1 MKIKGDSSSRLVVII
16 FLVAILIATPFALRL
31 LYLKEFPG
39 LTGKAASTVF
49 IGDFYNSTCSL
60 YLVSGW
66 NLISVYCEANN
77 MSVSNVLSSLDNNYV
92 SIHTY
97 DRYDPS
103 DKWKAYKPDL
113 PSWVIQDLST
123 ISVEEGYWI
132 NMENDDSFVFNGTLK
147 FPRIIFLFEDWNLV
161 GYPSNKT
168 RLVNETFVDVLPNL
182 DSVHMYNASDS
193 ADHWKVYSPSVAP
206 SQNDLVNTT
215 PMYGYWVKMN
225 ANDTWMVDE

>member
-1 MKIKGDSSSRLVVII
+1 MKD
-16 FLVAILIATPFALRL
+16 FL
-31 LYLKEFPG
+31 G
-39 LTGKAASTVF
+39 LTGKAASSVF
-49 IGDFYNSTCSL
+49 IGGFHNTTCSL

-66 NLISVYCEANN
+66 NLISVYCEASN

-103 DKWKAYKPDL
+103 DKWKAYKPGL

-123 ISVEEGYWI
+123 ISVEDGYWI
-132 NMENDDSFVFNGTLK
+132 NMENDDNFVFNGTLK
-147 FPRIIFLFEDWNLV
+147 FPRIIFLFQGWNLV

-168 RLVNETFVDVLPNL
+168 KLVNETFVDVLSNL

-193 ADHWKVYSPSVAP
+193 ADHWKVYSPNFEP
-206 SQNDLVNTT
+206 SQNDLENMI
-215 PMYGYWVKMN
+215 PLYGYWVRMN